1 MLDHG
6 KTVLPDGLETLD
18 SDDLAIEHRSA
29 VAIDDS
35 HTFQFET
42 PESADGKQKV
52 VIAAGF
58 GAAGIFFALAV
69 LLVFVAAGIVTWGA
83 IRDRSMERTL
93 DEPAPQTSLEQRP
106 TPVDVEVETSPDIRV
121 EPQRELP
128 KPSSERPDVDG
139 SEINAA
145 RKSSGTR
152 AKSGQRGSKVVHC
165 ARDRLG
171 MAHPPTNPCRIRH
184 PRRKTPI
191 GKKAPISETLGLG
204 NAERSGLFCAVL
216 YSVPVVGSRD
226 LAGPI

>member
-106 TPVDVEVETSPDIRV
+106 TPVDVEVETSPDIPV
-121 EPQRELP
+121 EPQQELP

-152 AKSGQRGSKVVHC
+152 AKSGQKRQQSGTLRERP
-165 ARDRLG
+165 ARDG
-171 MAHPPTNPCRIRH
+171 SSPNKPVQDTSPAKEDPNWKKGTDIRD
-184 PRRKTPI
+184 PWA
-191 GKKAPISETLGLG
+191 G
-204 NAERSGLFCAVL
+204 ER
-216 YSVPVVGSRD
+216 
-226 LAGPI
+226 